1 MDARYFSVQN
11 MIVMSNCSRF
21 GRVNS
26 SEIFFWIKMKTNWIV
41 VRSVRV
47 FGVTRLELLTIHGED
62 YLIAGDGMNLK
73 VFDMEGLCGEKQIY
87 GKDIVSLCSVG

>member
-1 MDARYFSVQN
+1 M
-11 MIVMSNCSRF
+11 
-21 GRVNS
+21 G
-26 SEIFFWIKMKTNWIV
+26 
-41 VRSVRV
+41 
-47 FGVTRLELLTIHGED
+47 LEMLTIHGKD

>member
-1 MDARYFSVQN
+1 MDKN
-11 MIVMSNCSRF
+11 ENKLDCCTI
-21 GRVNS
+21 
-26 SEIFFWIKMKTNWIV
+26 
-41 VRSVRV
+41 
-47 FGVTRLELLTIHGED
+47 ELLTIHGED